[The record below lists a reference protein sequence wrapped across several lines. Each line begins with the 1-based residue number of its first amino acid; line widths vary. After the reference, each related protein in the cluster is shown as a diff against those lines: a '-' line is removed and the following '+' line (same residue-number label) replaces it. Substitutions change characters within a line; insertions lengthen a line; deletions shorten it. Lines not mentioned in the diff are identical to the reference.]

1 MTTQKLDPKV
11 GVIAVAG
18 LSDPVIYRLFER
30 LNDQRKGSAVFHIR
44 TGRYRVKKANEL
56 GRCAP
61 LPLTPS
67 LMEAIKA
74 DAAKR
79 GLIVEDGE

>member
-30 LNDQRKGSAVFHIR
+30 LNDVMW
-44 TGRYRVKKANEL
+44 Y
-56 GRCAP
+56 C
-61 LPLTPS
+61 
-67 LMEAIKA
+67 
-74 DAAKR
+74 
-79 GLIVEDGE
+79 